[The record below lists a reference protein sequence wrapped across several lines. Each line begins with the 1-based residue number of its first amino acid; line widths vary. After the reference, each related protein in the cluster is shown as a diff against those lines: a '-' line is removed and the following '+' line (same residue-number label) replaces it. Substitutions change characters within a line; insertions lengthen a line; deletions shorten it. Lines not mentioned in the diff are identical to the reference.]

1 MFIQF
6 SIEKNLIYIPIFI
19 FVNFIYYYSQYELNL
34 PNECKLLIRF
44 SAEICLII
52 FYFIQKYLSRIESK
66 SKNENLF
73 VSSQN
78 ENNEIKIFIIM
89 IIFNLIYYYV
99 KDIKI
104 NNNDIE
110 HYIYIIMFL
119 FLIDL
124 FILQNNIYSHQILS
138 IILLIIGI
146 IYYMIKYFSF
156 KLLYLIY
163 FMSLY
168 CRSFGQT
175 LIRYISINY
184 FINIYLISSSLGFI
198 GLIHLIITRII
209 KYDNFIQF
217 PNSINYI
224 LILYIL
230 SNICRSFLYYRIIYK
245 LGTIHVYL
253 SDLISYIIL
262 NKLFHLIYE
271 KRPLNNSLDYIIIP
285 IILISMLIY
294 FEIIQLNFC
303 GLNENTKNQLLERS
317 DNDIKN
323 INESINDD
331 NSENEI

>member
-1 MFIQF
+1 
-6 SIEKNLIYIPIFI
+6 
-19 FVNFIYYYSQYELNL
+19 
-34 PNECKLLIRF
+34 
-44 SAEICLII
+44 
-52 FYFIQKYLSRIESK
+52 
-66 SKNENLF
+66 
-73 VSSQN
+73 
-78 ENNEIKIFIIM
+78 
-89 IIFNLIYYYV
+89 
-99 KDIKI
+99 
-104 NNNDIE
+104 
-110 HYIYIIMFL
+110 MFL

-217 PNSINYI
+217 PNSFGYI
-224 LILYIL
+224 FILYIL

-253 SDLISYIIL
+253 SDLISYAIL
-262 NKLFHLIYE
+262 NKLFLYFNKKEPENTSIDFITIFI
-271 KRPLNNSLDYIIIP
+271 L
-285 IILISMLIY
+285 LISMLIY
-294 FEIIQLNFC
+294 FEIVQLNFC
-303 GLNENTKNQLLERS
+303 GLNKNTTKQVLKRCQNDSQNLNLNQNLPLT
-317 DNDIKN
+317 
-323 INESINDD
+323 ESIDID
-331 NSENEI
+331 YFQVET

>member
-1 MFIQF
+1 MFI
-6 SIEKNLIYIPIFI
+6 
-19 FVNFIYYYSQYELNL
+19 
-34 PNECKLLIRF
+34 RF
-44 SAEICLII
+44 CAEICLII
-52 FYFIQKYLSRIESK
+52 FYFIQKYLTRIESK

-78 ENNEIKIFIIM
+78 ENNKIKIFIIM

-99 KDIKI
+99 KDMNIYH
-104 NNNDIE
+104 NDIE

-124 FILQNNIYSHQILS
+124 FILQKNIYSHQILS

-198 GLIHLIITRII
+198 GLIHLIITRFI

-217 PNSINYI
+217 PNSFGYI
-224 LILYIL
+224 FILYIL

-262 NKLFHLIYE
+262 NKLFHLMNEQISG
-271 KRPLNNSLDYIIIP
+271 NTIVDYIIIP

-294 FEIIQLNFC
+294 FEIVQLNFC
-303 GLNENTKNQLLERS
+303 GLNKNTKTQLLKRCI
-317 DNDIKN
+317 DDIN
-323 INESINDD
+323 NANLSLNNNPLESSIDD
-331 NSENEI
+331 LDIENKIYF

>member
-1 MFIQF
+1 MF
-6 SIEKNLIYIPIFI
+6 
-19 FVNFIYYYSQYELNL
+19 
-34 PNECKLLIRF
+34 IRF

-52 FYFIQKYLSRIESK
+52 FYFIQKYLTRNESK

-78 ENNEIKIFIIM
+78 ENNKIKIFIIM
-89 IIFNLIYYYV
+89 IIFNLIYFYV

-303 GLNENTKNQLLERS
+303 GLNKNTKNQLLKRCI
-317 DNDIKN
+317 DDINDAN
-323 INESINDD
+323 LSLNNNPLESINDD
-331 NSENEI
+331 LGIENKIYF

>member
-1 MFIQF
+1 MQKYVFLFFILYKNIYQEMNQSKNVKKVF
-6 SIEKNLIYIPIFI
+6 LPKNEKNKI
-19 FVNFIYYYSQYELNL
+19 N
-34 PNECKLLIRF
+34 K
-44 SAEICLII
+44 
-52 FYFIQKYLSRIESK
+52 
-66 SKNENLF
+66 
-73 VSSQN
+73 
-78 ENNEIKIFIIM
+78 IKIFIIM
-89 IIFNLIYYYV
+89 IIFNLIYFYV

-253 SDLISYIIL
+253 SDLISHIIL
-262 NKLFHLIYE
+262 NKLFHLMNEQISG
-271 KRPLNNSLDYIIIP
+271 NTIVDYIIIP

-303 GLNENTKNQLLERS
+303 GLNKNTKTQLLERS
-317 DNDIKN
+317 DNDIRSIN
-323 INESINDD
+323 LSQDNDLNESLNDD
-331 NSENEI
+331 YIDIENKIYF